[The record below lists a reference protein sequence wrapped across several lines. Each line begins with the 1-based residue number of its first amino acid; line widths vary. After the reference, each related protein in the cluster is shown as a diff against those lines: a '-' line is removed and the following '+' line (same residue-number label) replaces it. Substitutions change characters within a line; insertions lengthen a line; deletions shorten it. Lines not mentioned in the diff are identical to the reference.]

1 VTAPVLDR
9 GSWLL
14 FAGGLL
20 VNVDTLDGIDS
31 TGKRYSWAA
40 FESSVQEAVHA
51 YLASRAVAVRDPVG
65 ESIHPD
71 RPWPWAFDPRR
82 SQPIAGD
89 HA

>member
-1 VTAPVLDR
+1 VTAPALER
-9 GSWLL
+9 GSWLR
-14 FAGGLL
+14 FADGLVVNVETLVAIDAKGGLTTWSQFNL
-20 VNVDTLDGIDS
+20 S
-31 TGKRYSWAA
+31 TR
-40 FESSVQEAVHA
+40 EAVYA
-51 YLASRAVAVRDPVG
+51 YIASRAVAVRDSVG

>member
-1 VTAPVLDR
+1 VTAPALER
-9 GSWLL
+9 GSWLR

-20 VNVDTLDGIDS
+20 VNVDTLEGLDAAGNRYTWSQFNSS
-31 TGKRYSWAA
+31 TKAGVY
-40 FESSVQEAVHA
+40 A
-51 YLASRAVAVRDPVG
+51 YLASRAVAVRDSVG